1 MTSRPKGGWGLITTT
16 GILTGFG
23 HGFVAFAVSA
33 LLKPIA
39 LDLDTGRGAV
49 STAIGLGRLA
59 SGAVSPLVGQVVDRT
74 GERTVVVAGM
84 VLLAFGL
91 VVLGFVQSEAALY
104 FAWSVLVSVGVA
116 AGFTVALDK
125 LVVTANRERRG
136 MALAV
141 RFSVAAVVSTLLVP
155 LVTVLVELVGW
166 RNTCFIWAAIVLAL
180 LPIPLLTFGRTEAPR
195 PAGDKVKPVVRP
207 KLFASIAARPEFWL
221 IAFAFM
227 AQAAVVT
234 GLSVHL
240 LPLMTDSG
248 LDAPLAGS
256 IFGGMILLSIPVR
269 LIAGRVAD
277 KAPAKV
283 LPLFLAGLF
292 LFEAV
297 AIGSY
302 AIWPGFS
309 TMLVVIVAQGIGAG
323 APTLVVLLLCAHLFG
338 ENQFGAVQGL
348 LMFFQVPGTA
358 VAPILAGVFHD
369 WYGDYRAPIAI
380 FALLLLAGALAMALV
395 RVPARAHSH
404 IEVDA

>member
-1 MTSRPKGGWGLITTT
+1 VTGRPRTGWGLVTTT

-59 SGAVSPLVGQVVDRT
+59 SGAVSPLVGQAVDRA
-74 GERTVVVAGM
+74 GERLVVVSGM

-91 VVLGFVQSEAALY
+91 VVLGLVQSDAALY

-155 LVTVLVELVGW
+155 LVTILVDLVGW
-166 RNTCFIWAAIVLAL
+166 RNTCFIWAVMVLAL
-180 LPIPLLTFGRTEAPR
+180 LPIPLFTFGRTER
-195 PAGDKVKPVVRP
+195 RLRVGVTDK
-207 KLFASIAARPEFWL
+207 AAARPRVVSAILAGRSFWH

-240 LPLMTDSG
+240 LPLMTDAG
-248 LDAPLAGS
+248 LDAPLAGA

-269 LIAGRVAD
+269 LLSGRVAD
-277 KAPAKV
+277 KAPARV

-292 LFEAV
+292 LFEAISI
-297 AIGSY
+297 ASY
-302 AIWPGFS
+302 AIWPGFA
-309 TMLVVIVAQGIGAG
+309 TMLIIIVAQGIGAG
-323 APTLVVLLLCAHLFG
+323 APTLVVLLLCAHLYG
-338 ENQFGAVQGL
+338 ERQFGTVQGL

-358 VAPILAGVFHD
+358 VAPILAGVFYD
-369 WYGDYRAPIAI
+369 WHGDYRLPIAV
-380 FALLLLAGALAMALV
+380 FSGLLLAAALAMALV
-395 RVPARAHSH
+395 RVPSAPASARW
-404 IEVDA
+404 